1 MAYRSGYWIL
11 SVIMTLKQEI
21 IHRVPLLA
29 NLPPAEI
36 AYLAESLHSFEIPAG
51 YLLLEE
57 DAVSDRLYVVLEGQ
71 VEIIKALRT
80 EAERTLG
87 LRGPGTFV
95 GEMSLLSETHRS
107 TASVRAYTAV
117 QLLEMTRADFD
128 ALLQRQPGLTRSLLQ
143 VLSARLA
150 ESENVTI
157 RDLQEK
163 NRQLAQAY
171 EELKAAQA
179 KLIEKEK
186 LEAEMK
192 IARDI
197 QRSILP
203 KSRPQ
208 VPGLDFGMLIEPME
222 SVGGDFFDF
231 ILLDDERIGLV
242 MGDVS
247 DHGVPAAIFMALT
260 YSLIRVEAL
269 RHAAPGDVLRAVNQQ
284 LLSMNAAGMFVTILY
299 GVLNRVTREF
309 KFARAGHDLPLIL
322 NAQRDALPL
331 KFGTGQFLGIFPEPR
346 LDEQC
351 IVLPGNSLLV
361 MFTDGVTEAH
371 SPDGHELFGEERLQA
386 VLYAGRNPTAQAACE
401 AVLAEVRAF
410 SDYAPQ
416 RDDITIIAVQVK

>member
-1 MAYRSGYWIL
+1 MA
-11 SVIMTLKQEI
+11 TKHEI
-21 IHRVPLLA
+21 IRHVPLLTG
-29 NLPPAEI
+29 LPPEEI
-36 AYLAESLHSFEIPAG
+36 DYLAESLRPVEVPIGA
-51 YLLLEE
+51 LLLEE
-57 DAVSDRLYVVLEGQ
+57 GTVGDRFYIVLEGQ

-80 EAERTLG
+80 DAERSLG
-87 LRGPGTFV
+87 LRGPGTFL
-95 GEMSLLSETHRS
+95 GEMSLLSDTHQA
-107 TASVRAYTAV
+107 TASARANTPL

-128 ALLQRQPGLTRSLLQ
+128 ALLRRQPGFARSLLEM
-143 VLSARLA
+143 LSARLD

-157 RDLQEK
+157 RELQEK
-163 NRQLAQAY
+163 NHQLAQAY

-231 ILLDDERIGLV
+231 IVLDDERIGLV

-260 YSLIRVEAL
+260 YSLTRVEA
-269 RHAAPGDVLRAVNQQ
+269 RRQPSPGEVLRAVNQQ
-284 LLSMNAAGMFVTILY
+284 LQEMNASGMFVTILY

-309 KFARAGHDLPLIL
+309 QFARAGHELPLIL
-322 NAQRDALPL
+322 DARRDALPL
-331 KFGTGQFLGIFPEPR
+331 KPGRGQFLGIFPEP
-346 LDEQC
+346 LIDEQC
-351 IVLPGNSLLV
+351 VTLPANSLLV

-371 SPDGHELFGEERLQA
+371 GSDGVLFGEERLQA
-386 VLYAGRNPTAQAACE
+386 VLHAGRNPTAQAACE
-401 AVLAEVRAF
+401 AALAEVRAF
-410 SDYAPQ
+410 SDYAAQ

>member
-1 MAYRSGYWIL
+1 MA
-11 SVIMTLKQEI
+11 LKHEI
-21 IHRVPLLA
+21 IRRVPMLA
-29 NLPPAEI
+29 SLPPEEI
-36 AYLAESLHSFEIPAG
+36 EHLAESLRSSEVPAG
-51 YLLLEE
+51 TLLLAEG
-57 DAVSDRLYVVLEGQ
+57 AASDRLYIVLEGQ

-80 EAERTLG
+80 DAERSLG
-87 LRGPGTFV
+87 LRGPGTFL
-95 GEMSLLSETHRS
+95 GEMSLLSETQRS
-107 TASVRAYTAV
+107 TASVRANTTLH
-117 QLLEMTRADFD
+117 LLEMTRDDFD

-143 VLSARLA
+143 ILSARLND
-150 ESENVTI
+150 SENVTI

-179 KLIEKEK
+179 RLIEKEK

-192 IARDI
+192 IAREI

-208 VPGLDFGMLIEPME
+208 LPGLDFGMLIEPME
-222 SVGGDFFDF
+222 SVGGDFFDL
-231 ILLDDERIGLV
+231 ILLDDECIGLV

-260 YSLIRVEAL
+260 YSLLRVEAQ
-269 RHAAPGDVLRAVNQQ
+269 RSRSPSEVLRAVNRQ
-284 LLSMNAAGMFVTILY
+284 LLDMNASGMFVTILY
-299 GVLNRVTREF
+299 GVLNRATREF
-309 KFARAGHDLPLIL
+309 RFARAGHELPLIL
-322 NAQRDALPL
+322 DARRDPLPL
-331 KFGTGQFLGIFPEPR
+331 EFGPGQFLGIFPEPR

-351 IVLPGNSLLV
+351 VTLPTNSLLV
-361 MFTDGVTEAH
+361 MFTDGVTEARRPG
-371 SPDGHELFGEERLQA
+371 SGELFGEERLQA

>member
-1 MAYRSGYWIL
+1 
-11 SVIMTLKQEI
+11 MTLKQEI
-21 IHRVPLLA
+21 IRRLPLLA
-29 NLPPAEI
+29 SLPPEEI
-36 AYLAESLHSFEIPAG
+36 DYLAATLRSFEVPAG
-51 YLLLEE
+51 TLLVQEG
-57 DAVSDRLYVVLEGQ
+57 AAGDRLYIVLAGQ

-80 EAERTLG
+80 DAERSLG
-87 LRGPGTFV
+87 WRGPGTFL
-95 GEMSLLSETHRS
+95 GEMSLLSETHQS
-107 TASVRAYTAV
+107 TASVRANTTL
-117 QLLEMTRADFD
+117 QLLEMTRADFE

-143 VLSARLA
+143 MLSARLN

-157 RDLQEK
+157 RDLQDK

-192 IARDI
+192 IAREI

-260 YSLIRVEAL
+260 YSLMRVEA
-269 RHAAPGDVLRAVNQQ
+269 RRSQSPGNVLRAVNQQ
-284 LLSMNAAGMFVTILY
+284 LLGMNASGMFVTILY
-299 GVLNRVTREF
+299 GVLNRSTREF
-309 KFARAGHDLPLIL
+309 QFARAGHELPLIL
-322 NAQRDALPL
+322 NAGRDPLPL
-331 KFGTGQFLGIFPEPR
+331 KFGPGQFLGIFPEPH

-351 IVLPGNSLLV
+351 IALPAESLLV
-361 MFTDGVTEAH
+361 MFTDGVTEAR
-371 SPDGHELFGEERLQA
+371 SPGNEMFGEERLQA

-401 AVLAEVRAF
+401 AILAEVRAF
-410 SDYAPQ
+410 GDYAPQ
-416 RDDITIIAVQVK
+416 RDDITVIAVHVR